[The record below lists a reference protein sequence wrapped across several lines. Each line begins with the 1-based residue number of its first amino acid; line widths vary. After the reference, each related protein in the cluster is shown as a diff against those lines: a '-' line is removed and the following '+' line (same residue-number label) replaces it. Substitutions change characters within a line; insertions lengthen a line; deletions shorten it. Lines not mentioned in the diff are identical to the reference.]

1 VGGVTVSNATL
12 HNFDEVARLDVRP
25 GDTVWVRRAGDVIPQ
40 VVRVDLDLTSS
51 PRGEA
56 PAVPTQCPVCAATLR
71 READAVVLRCPN
83 SQGCPAQLVA
93 GLQHFAQRTAMDIDG
108 LGEKLASALVE
119 TGLLKDVADLY
130 HLDLPTVAGLPRMA
144 EKSAQNLMDAIA
156 ASKRRPLARV
166 IFALGI
172 REVGEAT
179 AVILAEAFPSL
190 PALIAADFEALTAVR
205 DVGPIVAQGILDHFS
220 EPAHRSLVDRLLAA
234 GVDPVPPEPVGPQPL
249 AGQSWVL
256 TGTLVTL
263 PRKAAKDRLQALGA
277 KVTGSVS
284 KKTDQVV
291 AGEGAGQKLAA
302 AQAAGV
308 PIMDEAAFIE
318 FLEARE

>member
-1 VGGVTVSNATL
+1 M
-12 HNFDEVARLDVRP
+12 
-25 GDTVWVRRAGDVIPQ
+25 
-40 VVRVDLDLTSS
+40 
-51 PRGEA
+51 
-56 PAVPTQCPVCAATLR
+56 
-71 READAVVLRCPN
+71 VLRCPN

-130 HLDLPTVAGLPRMA
+130 HLDLPAVAGLPRMA
-144 EKSAQNLMDAIA
+144 EKSAQNLIDGIA

-179 AVILAEAFPSL
+179 AVTLAEAFPSL
-190 PALIAADFEALTAVR
+190 PSLISADFEALTALR
-205 DVGPIVAQGILDHFS
+205 DVGPIVAQGILDHFA

-234 GVDPVPPEPVGPQPL
+234 GLEPEPPAPGGPRPL
-249 AGQSWVL
+249 AGQNWVL
-256 TGTLVTL
+256 TGTLATL

-284 KKTDQVV
+284 KNTDVVV
-291 AGEGAGQKLAA
+291 AGEAAGQKLAA

-308 PIMDEAAFIE
+308 PIMDEAAFVA